1 MKSTGHEPAKDA
13 RVPRDEESGTAPAN
27 IIDSRRLLNGR
38 DTIDIAHQGELYRL
52 RLTRQGKLILT
63 K

>member
-1 MKSTGHEPAKDA
+1 MKPADREPQKQ
-13 RVPRDEESGTAPAN
+13 VPGSGIALAGASEGNT
-27 IIDSRRLLNGR
+27 IDSRLLLNGR
-38 DTIDIAHQGELYRL
+38 ATVDIAHQGELYRL

>member
-1 MKSTGHEPAKDA
+1 MKSTEHGSSKGAGDTANE
-13 RVPRDEESGTAPAN
+13 RSGPPQAI
-27 IIDSRRLLNGR
+27 IIDSRALLNGR

>member
-1 MKSTGHEPAKDA
+1 MKSTDHESSKGAGDA
-13 RVPRDEESGTAPAN
+13 ANERSGTAPAN
-27 IIDSRRLLNGR
+27 TIDSRALLNGR
-38 DTIDIAHQGELYRL
+38 DTVDIAHQGEMYRL

>member
-1 MKSTGHEPAKDA
+1 MKSTDGEGINGA
-13 RVPRDEESGTAPAN
+13 RNTPSARPDTAQAN
-27 IIDSRRLLNGR
+27 IIDSRQLLNGR
-38 DTIDIAHQGELYRL
+38 DTVDIAHQGELYRL

>member
-1 MKSTGHEPAKDA
+1 MKPADDD
-13 RVPRDEESGTAPAN
+13 RVKGSHDTAGGRSDSGQAN
-27 IIDSRRLLNGR
+27 IIDSRRLLNGH
-38 DTIDIAHQGELYRL
+38 DTVDIAHQGELYRL